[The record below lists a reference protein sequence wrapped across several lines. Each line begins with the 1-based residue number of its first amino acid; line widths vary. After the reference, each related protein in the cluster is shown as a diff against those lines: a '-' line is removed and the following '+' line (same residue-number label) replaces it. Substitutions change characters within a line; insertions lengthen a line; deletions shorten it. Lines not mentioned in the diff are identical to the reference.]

1 VGRHQLPHGAA
12 QLPYLLPPPAFVR
25 VAHHVSN
32 TCGLVGLRPGVGTP
46 EGVAVMAATHAAQN
60 PVARSCRMTTEAGA
74 YGGSPGGGL
83 LFGAAF
89 NPTALLPSATM
100 LDWYYA
106 PLSFAVVAVG

>member
-1 VGRHQLPHGAA
+1 
-12 QLPYLLPPPAFVR
+12 
-25 VAHHVSN
+25 
-32 TCGLVGLRPGVGTP
+32 
-46 EGVAVMAATHAAQN
+46 MAATHAAQN

-100 LDWYYA
+100 LDWYA
-106 PLSFAVVAVG
+106 PHSCAVVAMGSWHQLQIGTQVNRALT